1 MKVRDQLE
9 RLKGGVYALP
19 QHSKESFL
27 CWAAA
32 VAGVPLG
39 TEANFDE
46 LSSRIT
52 ALGGSTAMKVLE
64 DLETGLETVEQIV
77 EVKDL
82 PGSISGSW
90 TRDHFTHDPAWDHV
104 TWGPDNVT
112 PDGNVEDGS

>member
-1 MKVRDQLE
+1 MRFRDQLE

-32 VAGVPLG
+32 VAGVPLD
-39 TEANFDE
+39 TEASFDE

-77 EVKDL
+77 EAKDL
-82 PGSISGSW
+82 LGSVSGSW
-90 TRDHFTHDPAWDHV
+90 TRDHLSHDPAWDHAAW
-104 TWGPDNVT
+104 TPDNVT
-112 PDGNVEDGS
+112 PDGNVGYGS